1 MSCGLIFDEMRD
13 HIGGPAFDLTETCML
28 TVFRS
33 PIRVRAVMLLL
44 TGLALAGCSSFERH
58 QAPEAA
64 AATQADDDTVCRAN
78 GVAPGSDAYVACRKN
93 RDAQRGGATDRLERS
108 HRNLAERMLNGQ

>member
-1 MSCGLIFDEMRD
+1 
-13 HIGGPAFDLTETCML
+13 ML
-28 TVFRS
+28 
-33 PIRVRAVMLLL
+33 MLAA
-44 TGLALAGCSSFERH
+44 GLALGGCSSFERH

-64 AATQADDDTVCRAN
+64 AAAQADDDAMCRAN

-93 RDAQRGGATDRLERS
+93 RDAQRGAAVDRLERG

>member
-1 MSCGLIFDEMRD
+1 MSMKFA
-13 HIGGPAFDLTETCML
+13 PTTF
-28 TVFRS
+28 
-33 PIRVRAVMLLL
+33 
-44 TGLALAGCSSFERH
+44 LALALFGMSLAGCSSFERH

-93 RDAQRGGATDRLERS
+93 RDAQRGGTTDRLERS

>member
-1 MSCGLIFDEMRD
+1 MSIA
-13 HIGGPAFDLTETCML
+13 I
-28 TVFRS
+28 RS
-33 PIRVRAVMLLL
+33 PHRVRVVLLL
-44 TGLALAGCSSFERH
+44 AGFASAGLALAGCSSFERH

-64 AATQADDDTVCRAN
+64 AAAQADDDTVCRAN

-93 RDAQRGGATDRLERS
+93 RDARRGNTVDRLERG

>member
-1 MSCGLIFDEMRD
+1 MRVALIDYRA
-13 HIGGPAFDLTETCML
+13 GNLT
-28 TVFRS
+28 S
-33 PIRVRAVMLLL
+33 VRK
-44 TGLALAGCSSFERH
+44 ALAAAGAEVFT
-58 QAPEAA
+58 PEAA
-64 AATQADDDTVCRAN
+64 AATQADDDAICRAN

>member
-1 MSCGLIFDEMRD
+1 MPD
-13 HIGGPAFDLTETCML
+13 HTGIPAFELTETCM
-28 TVFRS
+28 TIAIRS
-33 PIRVRAVMLLL
+33 PIHVRVILVVV

-93 RDAQRGGATDRLERS
+93 RDAQRGGATDRMERS

>member
-1 MSCGLIFDEMRD
+1 MSMKFAPTTFL
-13 HIGGPAFDLTETCML
+13 AL
-28 TVFRS
+28 
-33 PIRVRAVMLLL
+33 ALL
-44 TGLALAGCSSFERH
+44 GASLAGCSGLERH

-64 AATQADDDTVCRAN
+64 AATQADDDAICRAN